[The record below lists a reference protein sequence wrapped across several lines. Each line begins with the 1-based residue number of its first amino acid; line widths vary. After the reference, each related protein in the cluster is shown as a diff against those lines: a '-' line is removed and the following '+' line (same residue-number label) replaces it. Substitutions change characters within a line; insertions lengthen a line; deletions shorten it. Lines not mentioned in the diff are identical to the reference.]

1 MGARGVK
8 GEQRERTGGWKSER
22 RDERADTRVV
32 RLPPASLFS
41 PLLAQVLKRTW
52 LVCGRLTTSVGA
64 VGGAPANGSNCEAAA
79 GWRRSGEKRRRRM
92 ADQFEVCRA
101 RSEGKFK
108 KKIPEIMPDFA
119 SKEAQKP
126 D

>member
-32 RLPPASLFS
+32 RLPPSSLFS

-79 GWRRSGEKRRRRM
+79 G
-92 ADQFEVCRA
+92 AALA
-101 RSEGKFK
+101 RSDVG
-108 KKIPEIMPDFA
+108 A
-119 SKEAQKP
+119 SRPNSKCAERGQRANLKRKCRK
-126 D
+126 